1 MRTSSPSLRR
11 RVLIDTG
18 AFYAFADES
27 DRHHREAVA
36 IFSNLVDNRD
46 YLFTTS
52 FIIAETHAL
61 LLNRLHRRAAI
72 EFLRDTEKGTNIAV
86 VWVTPNDVRQGREII
101 YGHDDKKFSL
111 TDATS
116 FAIMERLKI
125 NQAFTFDRNFAQY
138 GLGVLAPDKP

>member
-1 MRTSSPSLRR
+1 MRTSSRSLR

-46 YLFTTS
+46 YIFTTS
-52 FIIAETHAL
+52 FIISETHAL
-61 LLNRLHRRAAI
+61 LLNRLHRQAAI
-72 EFLRDTEKGTNIAV
+72 QFLRDTEKGTNVAV
-86 VWVTPNDVRQGREII
+86 VWVTPNDVRQGREIV
-101 YGHDDKKFSL
+101 YRHDDKKFSL

-116 FAIMERLKI
+116 FVVMGRLKI

-138 GLGVLAPDKP
+138 GLSVLAPGQF